1 MTAISSYS
9 DSAYDSRRIPNQPPQ
24 IRNHAGLLC
33 IRLPWGNT
41 EDVAPLAFIDE
52 DSPHSLREQEELER
66 NRPGTRE
73 RNEAKFH
80 NACNH
85 IGYRRAHASAWTHL
99 WAYMWGGGRFAF
111 WILLVFWTASYL
123 ITTPL
128 IDNNWEESIES
139 YSTFVV
145 PWFLAPALGSW
156 FFGYIAIHHLPS
168 EWIFKPSKGPLW
180 ELNRQTGMVTV
191 FAHKPGQFKQC
202 GIDGN
207 FVRPFHEFDAHVHT
221 LPSRQGMPLY
231 SLHLVHRYH
240 PVAIDFMPVI
250 GRQSSDSDSLAL
262 WDMWQNYMDTS
273 RPLPD
278 IPTWEEFRPLDPV
291 TAEHDRNT
299 GCAPRYWRDMD
310 DATYKLALDQMS
322 QRVRALKTLSRP
334 NLMARHVHYL

>member
-1 MTAISSYS
+1 MTANNAYAE
-9 DSAYDSRRIPNQPPQ
+9 SAYDSRRIPNQPPQ

-33 IRLPWGNT
+33 MPLPWGNT
-41 EDVAPLAFIDE
+41 EDVAPLTFTDE
-52 DSPHSLREQEELER
+52 DSPQNLREKEEEER
-66 NRPGTRE
+66 KHPGHRA
-73 RNEAKFH
+73 RNEAIFH

-85 IGYRRAHASAWTHL
+85 ICYRGARASVWTQL
-99 WAYMWGGGRFAF
+99 WAFLGAAGKGVFFIWTG
-111 WILLVFWTASYL
+111 LLVLSF
-123 ITTPL
+123 PL
-128 IDNNWEESIES
+128 ILTVDESPLIEQLEI
-139 YSTFVV
+139 TFHM
-145 PWFLAPALGSW
+145 WLWIAPAALVSW
-156 FFGYIAIHHLPS
+156 LMARIAFFHLPS
-168 EWIFKPSKGPLW
+168 HWFLRPSKGPLW

-191 FAHKPGQFKQC
+191 FARKPGQFKQC
-202 GIDGN
+202 GIDGD
-207 FVRPFHEFDAHVHT
+207 FVRPFYEFDAYVHT
-221 LPSRQGMPLY
+221 LPTRQGMPLY

-299 GCAPRYWRDMD
+299 GRAPRYWRDMD